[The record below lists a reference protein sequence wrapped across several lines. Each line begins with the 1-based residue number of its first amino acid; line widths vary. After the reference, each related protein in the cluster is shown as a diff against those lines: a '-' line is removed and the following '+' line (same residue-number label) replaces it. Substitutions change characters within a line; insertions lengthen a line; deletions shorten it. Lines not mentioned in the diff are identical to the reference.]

1 MTLDPI
7 RPGANLPTL
16 TLVVAST
23 LTYYV
28 CWRWCE
34 TSRARRVAKGDR
46 VGSSSLPSPAAVLPR
61 WIPLLGGH
69 TLQMESEKINQQ
81 LEAWAEELGG
91 DFELTIAGS
100 TVVFVTGAE
109 DIHRILLLRPTV
121 FKRGWTP
128 TQFSWMSARIGM
140 NPSLFFD
147 EGKRWG
153 RSRRVL
159 SPALSGHQNVANM
172 VPAVAK
178 IAERLCSKLD
188 DQDGGIMECVGT
200 FERYTHDVIAL
211 AAFGFDSDSLR
222 ETDERPS
229 TSFQALRMIIA
240 AMMKLMLDPVARL
253 GWETMPALLPWVQAT
268 KMGTRKLHQVV
279 EGAIDA
285 MRSQMTEG
293 GEASH
298 ENGGALLRK
307 LISVQG
313 GGDSSKGGDDRMKL
327 PDAEILPQ
335 ITGLFM
341 AGYETTSKAISWA
354 MYILA
359 THPEMH
365 ARVREEALRVAPLS
379 GGMVSTAEQ
388 ASQLVFCAAVVKEV
402 LRLWPPGRM
411 IFFYSTEPSTLK
423 RGVEHAAGTAY
434 SLMVRYPCLSED
446 AFTRAKDFVPE
457 RWIEAE
463 REKALRGGSSK
474 GGESIGDVVHREETI
489 HAFGAGPRKCPGANV
504 ANLEAA
510 MILSAICARFDL
522 ALAPGQA
529 DPPVEVMTF
538 ATGVGSLNV
547 VVTRRPS

>member
-1 MTLDPI
+1 MTLGPI
-7 RPGANLPTL
+7 RPGADLPTL
-16 TLVVAST
+16 TLVAVST

-28 CWRWCE
+28 CWRWRE
-34 TSRARRVAKGDR
+34 TARARRIAKGGR
-46 VGSSSLPSPAAVLPR
+46 AGSSSLPSPAAVLPR

-81 LEAWAEELGG
+81 LEAWADELGG

-109 DIHRILLLRPTV
+109 DMHRILLLRPTL

-128 TQFSWMSARIGM
+128 TQFSWMSERIGM
-140 NPSLFFD
+140 DPSLFFD

-153 RSRRVL
+153 RSRRII
-159 SPALSGHQNVANM
+159 SPALSGHHNVANM
-172 VPAVAK
+172 VPAMAK
-178 IAERLCSKLD
+178 IAERVCSKLYD
-188 DQDGGIMECVGT
+188 LDGGTIECVET
-200 FERYTHDVIAL
+200 FERYTHDVVAL
-211 AAFGFDSDSLR
+211 AAFGFDADSLR
-222 ETDERPS
+222 ATEDQPS
-229 TSFQALRMIIA
+229 VSFQAMRLIIA

-268 KMGTRKLHQVV
+268 KLGTRKLHQVV

-285 MRSQMTEG
+285 MRRQMKEG
-293 GEASH
+293 GEISH
-298 ENGGALLRK
+298 DQEGALLRK
-307 LISVQG
+307 LISAEG
-313 GGDSSKGGDDRMKL
+313 TGHDTKGADDRMKL
-327 PDAEILPQ
+327 SDTEILPQ
-335 ITGLFM
+335 VTGLFM
-341 AGYETTSKAISWA
+341 AGYETTSKTISWA

-359 THPEMH
+359 KHPEML
-365 ARVREEALRVAPLS
+365 ARCREEALRVAPLS
-379 GGMVSTAEQ
+379 GGIVSTAEQ
-388 ASQLVFCAAVVKEV
+388 ASQLVFCAALVKET

-411 IFFYSTEPSTLK
+411 IFFYSTEPTALK
-423 RGVEHAAGTAY
+423 SGIEYEAGTAY

-463 REKALRGGSSK
+463 REEALRATGD
-474 GGESIGDVVHREETI
+474 ESIGDVIHREETI

-510 MILSAICARFDL
+510 MVLSAICARFDL

-529 DPPVEVMTF
+529 DPPTEVMTF
-538 ATGVGSLNV
+538 ATGVRNLNL